1 MPSMPGIVAQAWLL
15 ALLSLPGSGRRQ
27 GRKLLEQLGLEG
39 TGLTVN
45 TELKVLGLLAGWA
58 ESHTLILSFVTQVTT
73 DNSENLAILLQ
84 QDVRIPWKDGP
95 REKPSIRPGCRRGF
109 LGISHGERHPCC
121 PPRKAG

>member
-1 MPSMPGIVAQAWLL
+1 MPLAPGIAPRARFL
-15 ALLSLPGSGRRQ
+15 AFLSLPGSSRRQ
-27 GRKLLEQLGLEG
+27 GRKLLEQIGLEG

-45 TELKVLGLLAGWA
+45 AEPEVLGLLAGWA
-58 ESHTLILSFVTQVTT
+58 EGHTLILSFVTQVTT

-95 REKPSIRPGCRRGF
+95 KEKPSIRPGCQRGF

-121 PPRKAG
+121 PPRDAG